1 MGSACLFFV
10 FFLGCGYSTSTGTQ
24 LRVLAPYICMGSSHA
39 CAIVQV
45 AVSGP
50 LNPTVRNYTPHST
63 PFCDFLLPVL

>member
-45 AVSGP
+45 AVS
-50 LNPTVRNYTPHST
+50 RERCSKWASKAMQS
-63 PFCDFLLPVL
+63 